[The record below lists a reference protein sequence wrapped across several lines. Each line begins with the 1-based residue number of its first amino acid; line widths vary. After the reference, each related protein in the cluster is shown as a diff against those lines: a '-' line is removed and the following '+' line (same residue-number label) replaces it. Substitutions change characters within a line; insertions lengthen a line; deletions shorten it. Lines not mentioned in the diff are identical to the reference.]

1 MIRFFENIKNFFLK
15 NPNAK
20 TQISVMEGN
29 DKNLL
34 TTRDVRILN
43 SNNGIFA
50 LITQYGYDPIKA
62 VRYVRYERKLERL
75 QVELIRL
82 QKWTLQNK
90 ERIIV
95 LFEGRDA
102 AGKGGA
108 IRRIVERINPRHYR
122 VVALPQPTEDEK
134 TQWYFQRY
142 VNQFPKGGEIVF
154 FDRSW
159 YNRAVVEPVNKFCTP
174 QEYETFMH
182 QVVDFERMIVES
194 GIRLVKIYL
203 SISKEEQANRFEL
216 IRNNPLKVWKMTP
229 VDEKAQSLWENYTE
243 YKERMFKLTDKGGIP
258 FRVIK
263 ANRKTK
269 ARMKVI
275 QHLLN
280 SVPYDKNLEV

>member
-1 MIRFFENIKNFFLK
+1 MKNFIAHIKNYFQQNILTSLQKSNRIMAK
-15 NPNAK
+15 NELTPK
-20 TQISVMEGN
+20 QVSV
-29 DKNLL
+29 
-34 TTRDVRILN
+34 LN
-43 SNNGIFA
+43 SNRGLFA
-50 LITQYGYDPIKA
+50 LLTQNGYDPQKA
-62 VRYVRYERKLERL
+62 VRYVKYEKKLMNL
-75 QVELIRL
+75 QVELIKL
-82 QKWTLQNK
+82 QQWVSINK
-90 ERIIV
+90 ERVIV
-95 LFEGRDA
+95 IFEGRDA

-108 IRRIVERINPRHYR
+108 IRRIVERINPRQYR

-159 YNRAVVEPVNKFCTP
+159 YNRAVVEPVNGFCTH
-174 QEYETFMH
+174 QEYEIFMH
-182 QVVDFERMIVES
+182 QVVEFEKMITES

-229 VDEKAQSLWENYTE
+229 VDEKAQSLWDDYTE
-243 YKERMFKLTDKGGIP
+243 YKERMFQLTQKEGIP

-269 ARMKVI
+269 ARIKII

-280 SVPYDKNLEV
+280 SIPYDKNLEV